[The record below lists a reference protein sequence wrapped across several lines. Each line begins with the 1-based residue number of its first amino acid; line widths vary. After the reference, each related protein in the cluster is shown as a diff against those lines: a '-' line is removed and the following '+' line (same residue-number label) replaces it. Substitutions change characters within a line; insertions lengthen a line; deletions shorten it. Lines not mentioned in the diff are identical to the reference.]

1 MTTRK
6 TKSSTIRWPE
16 GYTYRHAERSDAEA
30 IHRLLIEI
38 EAVDQRQWV
47 DTLDERQR
55 DFDDP
60 ETNPETDSFLALT
73 PEGQVAGLAWVF
85 SNPEADHDYSAYLW
99 GEVHPAHRDRGLGS
113 ALLQWMEA
121 RGREILATRPS
132 NLPHYLKHGCLDR
145 LNDRIKLLEL
155 HGFTAARAFYQMR
168 RDLNLPIPTWPLPD
182 GIQIT
187 FWLREHESEA
197 RQVLNL
203 AFRDHWGA
211 APVSED
217 AWRLFFGGH
226 PDFRTD
232 LCRMAWANLPG
243 GKQLMV
249 GISLVR
255 VSEAENQALNLKEGW
270 VADLAVLREWRRRGI
285 ATALLCETM
294 QGFKAAGLET
304 AGLGVDTEN
313 LTGALRIY
321 ERLGFYPVLRR
332 VTFLKTVQE
341 AK

>member
-1 MTTRK
+1 MTTRI
-6 TKSSTIRWPE
+6 TELNQINWPG
-16 GYTYRHAERSDAEA
+16 GYTFRPAKRSDAEA
-30 IHRLLIEI
+30 IHSLLLEI

-47 DTLDERQR
+47 DTLDERLR

-60 ETNPETDSFLALT
+60 ETNPETDSLLALT
-73 PEGQVAGLAWVF
+73 PDSQVAGLAWVF

-99 GEVHPAHRDRGLGS
+99 GEVHPAHRGRGLGS

-121 RGREILATRPS
+121 RGREILATRPR
-132 NLPHYLKHGCLDR
+132 NVPHYLKHGCLDR
-145 LNDRIKLLEL
+145 LNDRIQLFES
-155 HGFTAARAFYQMR
+155 HGFTAARSFYQMR
-168 RDLNLPIPTWPLPD
+168 RDLSLPIPELPLPE
-182 GIQIT
+182 GIRITGWQI
-187 FWLREHESEA
+187 EHASEA

-217 AWRLFFGGH
+217 AWQLFFGGH

-232 LCRMAWANLPG
+232 LSMMAWADLPD
-243 GKQLMV
+243 GKQQMV

-255 VSEAENQALNLKEGW
+255 VSETENQALNLKEGW
-270 VADLAVLREWRRRGI
+270 VADLAVLREWRRLGI

-294 QGFKAAGLET
+294 QGFKVAGLET

-321 ERLGFYPVLRR
+321 ERLGFYPVSRR
-332 VTFLKTVQE
+332 LTFMKTVQE
-341 AK
+341 PQ